1 MIAEIHWGELNAD
14 LFLREYWQKKPLLI
28 RNAFPDFTPCISADE
43 LAGLACEEDVE
54 SRLIENDPVSGR
66 WQLAQGP
73 FQPERFSEL
82 GEHPWTLLVQ
92 AVDHWVP
99 DVAPLMR
106 AFDFIPSW
114 RRDDLMISY
123 ASDGGGVGPH
133 YDNYDVF
140 LLQAEGVRR
149 WEIGGLFGEDS
160 PRRDDAPVMILPE
173 WQPEQSWEL
182 QPGDMLYLPP
192 RVGHN
197 GVGVGDGCM
206 TWSIGFR
213 APSHAE
219 ILQGLSSHLCDSL
232 SSDLRYEDTDL
243 TRPANP
249 GEIDTAAVSRV
260 RQILQHYLDD
270 PDRLAEWLGR
280 SMTEPKYPDLAGSE
294 EGWEQNEVAELLQ
307 AGAEVHITEGARL
320 AFHHA
325 NDTQLTLFADGQSHA
340 LYAPA
345 AIQFAQELC
354 SGQQTGLQPDACLA
368 ELVTALLNQGTLYL
382 ED

>member
-1 MIAEIHWGELNAD
+1 MIADINWGELDAD
-14 LFLREYWQKKPLLI
+14 TFLREYWQKKPLLI
-28 RNAFPDFTPCISADE
+28 RNAFPGFVPCISADE

-54 SRLIENDPVSGR
+54 SRLIENDPASGR

-73 FQPERFSEL
+73 FQPDRFAEL
-82 GEHPWTLLVQ
+82 GAQPWTLLVQ

-99 DVAPLMR
+99 DVAPLMQ

-140 LLQAEGVRR
+140 LLQAEGIRR
-149 WEIGGLFGEDS
+149 WEIGGLFGEES
-160 PRRDDAPVMILPE
+160 PRRDDVPVMILPE

-197 GVGVGDGCM
+197 GIGVGDGCM

-219 ILQGLSSHLCDSL
+219 ILQGLTNHLCDGI
-232 SSDLRYEDTDL
+232 SSDLRYEDADL
-243 TRPANP
+243 THPVNP
-249 GEIDTAAVSRV
+249 GEIDAAAVQRV
-260 RQILQHYLDD
+260 RRILQHYLDD
-270 PDRLAEWLGR
+270 SDRLAEWLGR
-280 SMTEPKYPDLAGSE
+280 SMTDPKYPELAGSDE
-294 EGWEQNEVAELLQ
+294 HWEQDDVAELLQ
-307 AGAEVHITEGARL
+307 QGAEVHITEGARM
-320 AFHHA
+320 AFHQ
-325 NDTQLTLFADGQSHA
+325 TGETRMTLFADGQSH
-340 LYAPA
+340 LLDAPA
-345 AIQFAQELC
+345 AIRFSRELC
-354 SGQQTGLQPDACLA
+354 SGQQTSLQPDPSLA
-368 ELVTALLNQGTLYL
+368 TLVTVLLNQGTLYL